1 MAAVTICS
9 DFGAPQNK
17 VWHCFHILVSHKHV
31 NNAFGLG
38 ILSKFFGLD
47 EILVGLKQGQAVWA
61 RNLNSEAL
69 NCILLFLLKVLLF
82 IFCYSSLQ
90 ILIPTFKEIS
100 QNSSEGQRLKLK
112 RQYFGHLRWR
122 TDSLEKT
129 LMLVKIEGRGK
140 RGQQGMRWL
149 DGITNSMDISLSKL
163 WELVM
168 DEAWSATVHR
178 VTKSST
184 WVSDWTET
192 KILTLSPLWLIW
204 SLK

>member
-1 MAAVTICS
+1 MAAITICS

-149 DGITNSMDISLSKL
+149 DGITNLMDISLSKL

-168 DEAWSATVHR
+168 HMETWLAADHVAG
-178 VTKSST
+178 KSWT
-184 WVSDWTET
+184 WLSNWTN
-192 KILTLSPLWLIW
+192 
-204 SLK
+204 